1 MNVGIA
7 SLTIPSLY
15 FKKIDDAKLGK
26 RLGEGEKKSEPW
38 LLEAGRLEPNLPRQ
52 TIPNCF

>member
-38 LLEAGRLEPNLPRQ
+38 LLEASRLEPNLPRQ